1 MQIVKILW
9 KVLRSAA
16 KELDI

>member
-1 MQIVKILW
+1 MQIAKILW